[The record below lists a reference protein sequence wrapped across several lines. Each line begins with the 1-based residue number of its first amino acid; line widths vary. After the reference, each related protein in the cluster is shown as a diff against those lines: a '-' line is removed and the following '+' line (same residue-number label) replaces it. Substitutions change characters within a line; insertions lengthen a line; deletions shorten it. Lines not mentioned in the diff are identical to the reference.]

1 MNKEDQTTEKAFLAG
16 ANGALDSVVMML
28 NKFRGETGIEE
39 IEVRE
44 VIELIELVRPIVAL
58 SVEVGNQLLDLIKE
72 VVDVD
77 GE

>member
-1 MNKEDQTTEKAFLAG
+1 VQLI
-16 ANGALDSVVMML
+16 NGRTR
-28 NKFRGETGIEE
+28 K
-39 IEVRE
+39 
-44 VIELIELVRPIVAL
+44 PVAL